1 MIKFLTGYFKS
12 LGISARTAKT
22 TLKSRVTSYQQ
33 HPYTWCKKP
42 RQGHSYQVCKILGHF
57 AVFKVHSMSVNLK
70 IIFVCLVFL
79 LLCFVWFQKRT
90 SINQNMMFWGFFH
103 EIYLIL
109 FISILSEPILDS
121 ERPRRGVNTSKLPV
135 VSEGTSVVT
144 TTPKS
149 RVTTVEIV
157 WATNW
162 WDVLLSKYQW
172 GEEDLFGSET
182 GATLSRLP
190 GMSLAVLNYIG
201 YI

>member
-1 MIKFLTGYFKS
+1 
-12 LGISARTAKT
+12 
-22 TLKSRVTSYQQ
+22 
-33 HPYTWCKKP
+33 
-42 RQGHSYQVCKILGHF
+42 
-57 AVFKVHSMSVNLK
+57 
-70 IIFVCLVFL
+70 
-79 LLCFVWFQKRT
+79 
-90 SINQNMMFWGFFH
+90 MMFCGFFH

-201 YI
+201 HI